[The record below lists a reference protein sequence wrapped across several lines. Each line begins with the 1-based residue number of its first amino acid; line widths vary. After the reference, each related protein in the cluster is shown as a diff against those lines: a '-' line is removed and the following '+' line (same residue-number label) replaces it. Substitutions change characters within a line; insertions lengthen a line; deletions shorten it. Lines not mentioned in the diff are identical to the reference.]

1 MRFMMEAVAKARERQ
16 AKSIIEKIEKRNMC
30 GYYCATKK
38 ECADLV
44 LSMIGE
50 GKSVTWGGSM
60 SLKECKIPEKLLE
73 RGDCQVID
81 RAEYGDN
88 MQEYYLKAFTADYY
102 LMGTNAIT
110 LDGELMNIDG
120 NGNRVASLI
129 FGPEKVIVLAGMNKV
144 VADRDEA
151 YSRVRNMASPPNTIR
166 LGKNTP
172 CASFGKCGDCMSPD
186 CICNQIVITRRSREK
201 ERIHVIL
208 VGEEIG
214 F

>member
-1 MRFMMEAVAKARERQ
+1 MNMVALAREKQ

-38 ECADLV
+38 DCADLV

-60 SLKECKIPEKLLE
+60 SLKDCSIPERLAE

-144 VADRDEA
+144 VSDINEA
-151 YSRVRNMASPPNTIR
+151 YMRIRNMASPPNTIR

-172 CASFGKCGDCMSPD
+172 CAATGKCGDCMSPD
-186 CICNQIVITRRSREK
+186 CICNQIVVTRRSREK

>member
-1 MRFMMEAVAKARERQ
+1 MDFLAQAKEKQ

-38 ECADLV
+38 DCAQLV
-44 LSMIGE
+44 MSLIKE
-50 GKSVTWGGSM
+50 GSSVTWGGSM
-60 SLKECKIPEKLLE
+60 SLKECAIPEALAE
-73 RGDCQVID
+73 RGDCTVID
-81 RAEYGDN
+81 RAEYGDR
-88 MQEYYLKAFTADYY
+88 MQEYYIKAFTANYY

-144 VADRDEA
+144 VTDIDEA
-151 YSRVRNMASPPNTIR
+151 YNRVRNMASPPNTIR
-166 LGKNTP
+166 LERNTP
-172 CASFGKCGDCMSPD
+172 CAATGRCGDCMSPD

-208 VGEEIG
+208 VGESIG

>member
-1 MRFMMEAVAKARERQ
+1 MDFLAAAKEKQ

-30 GYYCATKK
+30 GYYCATK
-38 ECADLV
+38 EDCAELV
-44 LSMIGE
+44 LSLIKE
-50 GKSVTWGGSM
+50 GTTVTWGGSM
-60 SLKECKIPEKLLE
+60 SLKDCAIPEKLAQ
-73 RGDCQVID
+73 RGDCTVLD
-81 RAEYGDN
+81 RADYADR
-88 MQEYYLKAFTADYY
+88 MQEYYIKAFTADYY

-144 VADRDEA
+144 VYDIDEA
-151 YSRVRNMASPPNTIR
+151 YMRVRNMASPPNTIR
-166 LGKNTP
+166 LNKNTP
-172 CASFGKCGDCMSPD
+172 CAATGRCGDCMSPD
-186 CICNQIVITRRSREK
+186 CICNQIVVTRRSREK

-208 VGEEIG
+208 VGESIG

>member
-1 MRFMMEAVAKARERQ
+1 MDFLAVAKEKQ

-30 GYYCATKK
+30 GYYCATKE

-44 LSMIGE
+44 LSLIKE
-50 GKSVTWGGSM
+50 GSSVTWGGSM
-60 SLKECKIPEKLLE
+60 SLKDCGIPAKLEK
-73 RGDCQVID
+73 RSDCTVID
-81 RAEYGDN
+81 RAEYGDR
-88 MQEYYLKAFTADYY
+88 MQEYYIKAFTADYY

-144 VADRDEA
+144 VSDINEA
-151 YSRVRNMASPPNTIR
+151 YNRVRNMASPPNTIR
-166 LGKNTP
+166 LNRNTP
-172 CASFGKCGDCMSPD
+172 CAATGKCGDCMSPD

-208 VGEEIG
+208 VGEDIG